1 MTYSIMC
8 SAIGCNL
15 EETPEN
21 VSQSG
26 NGSLHA
32 NDDYQDDAGHE
43 KKYHLRNNAEDT
55 RLNIQS
61 IHDIYVLIAREEK
74 ETDKKTCKAS
84 SRLCAALYWLSSIT
98 IQLHT
103 GDVPSI
109 LRRRKF
115 ENAAFFVRLGQPS
128 TLICHQNGG
137 FPYETLL
144 EPVEFKHTGFAY

>member
-84 SRLCAALYWLSSIT
+84 SRLCAALY
-98 IQLHT
+98 
-103 GDVPSI
+103 
-109 LRRRKF
+109 
-115 ENAAFFVRLGQPS
+115 
-128 TLICHQNGG
+128 
-137 FPYETLL
+137 
-144 EPVEFKHTGFAY
+144 